1 MKKRLLSLALC
12 LALCLGLFPFGAL
25 ATGGGGFYVPPGSPT
40 EGGGGTYT
48 PPEDTRAEIWCVGK
62 PSSIQRGYDGT
73 TDGSTIPIDLTFTD
87 GTDTFTLKERTGF
100 TAKKTFDSADAGRR
114 TVTVEIELIGDAA
127 AKYKLKAGGETF
139 TIGGY
144 IDKAYPDLT
153 VSLSRATCAVGEKLL
168 PLLSVD
174 GVQEGAAV
182 TYYYTP
188 IKSGYLEFEGSNAV
202 PEIDENTA
210 ISEPGTYYV
219 YAKTGET
226 KNYEEE
232 RSTTV
237 ELTVSNDVASVTTS
251 DGVTNNYTS
260 LDDALDA
267 AENGDTVTL
276 LSDVDLGQAY
286 VTINKS
292 ITFDLGGKT
301 LSSSKAW
308 LDYGV
313 LLIKN
318 ATVTVKNG
326 TVKATGSSSCAIRA
340 YGSGASM
347 TLEDVTA
354 TVTSD
359 ASSVM
364 VGNFGSTV
372 IKSGDYQGLYVG
384 AESQVTLEGGTF
396 RPYMDTITTNEN
408 VKSIFWQVN
417 ETTDTTSRDC
427 MELLGDGC
435 VYVDE
440 TRTQV
445 RTGGGFNTVVT
456 VQQGTAIDAPVAK
469 IGDVEYASLSKAIN
483 AVQNGGT
490 ITLLNDL
497 DLGNGAVLQV
507 GSPRK
512 NFTIDLA
519 SHTLRADGD
528 CLIMLHNGSQLTL
541 KNGTLDGSRCTSYEG
556 VLYISSNSGPKLT
569 LENVTAKN
577 VQRSVPLVYVTNG
590 TVEFDGGTYTGG
602 VLLKT
607 DGNAVLKSGTFQKG
621 TNDYSIKTEDSGK
634 HLSDY
639 LDEGSLSWKDNE
651 RLDLSSITETADTVT
666 VLPCNHNWQ
675 DGKCTV
681 CQKVCDHG
689 SADGKSMTKD
699 PCPTCGMKAAAQV
712 DITGSATK
720 YFPSFTDALSYATQ
734 NSGCTLK
741 LLADVVDVTVNTDK
755 SFIFDLNG
763 YKVYSL
769 NVNSRITLK
778 DSSGGNGKI
787 TEWLKVPSG
796 MKVGELLEDGYA
808 LRKLDGTWASE
819 TDQAVGGVSILPVPI
834 RSVTAANPSV
844 TVEYGKTA
852 DVTLRATVVPSAE
865 EDETVSCQWY
875 TGGGTRS
882 PIEGATDSTYQ
893 LPANLNAGE
902 HTFYLFATKD
912 GYEKSCEFT
921 VTVEK
926 VNLRNAEIAFPY
938 GNVLP
943 VNPVGA
949 TGVPTFTVTCN
960 GKEVEKDALIITGD
974 KFDDVGT
981 CTLTVTAAENS
992 NYTGSKSAEWTVR
1005 PLKIKL
1011 SSGTI
1016 EKTYDGTT
1024 DLPAN
1029 AKITFESAENMYAG
1043 QTIRLGKG
1051 TDYQLD
1057 TSYDSPD
1064 AGEEKTVSGI
1074 VKLLCKDFVFD
1085 DGTEAG
1091 TSEKGFTLTGKINK
1105 ATIDLNSIRLEQ
1117 YVFNDL
1123 EKTYE
1128 IELKTLLP
1136 GLSVFCEYGEIT
1148 YGTPRV
1154 TFTDTAYQGGDA
1166 TLTNG
1171 VLRLP
1176 IASANTSKS
1185 EIGTVTIE
1193 VNSTNY
1199 QTFELTLHVIADD
1212 KIVLDQTDV
1221 AVSASEITY
1230 GQTLADSKLTV
1241 TGKMKCP
1248 RTGNEIPGTFAWKD
1262 GTVIPDAGSY
1272 EAEWTFTPDEGYEE
1286 YAPATGTA
1294 TVKVDKA
1301 QQYGKI
1307 SMAGYSYGGT
1317 PSTPTLTDRTGDPN
1331 AQVIYNYSA
1340 VGIDSV
1346 QTWDIQNPPALN
1358 AGTYR
1363 MFARIGATNNYY
1375 EYSAESCVFVVA
1387 KATPPYTK
1395 PTGLTAKYGQTL
1407 ADVTLPDGW
1416 SWMDSSESV
1425 GNASTAAKK
1434 FKAKFTPADT
1444 TNYNTVE
1451 DIELGVTVNKANQ
1464 AALTIQGADSV
1475 LYGQTLTLTASGGSG
1490 SGAVTYHIGEGNTGE
1505 ATIDP
1510 ETGVLTPVK
1519 VGSVSVIATKAGG
1532 NDYNDVTSALF
1543 VLMIKPATPTGAPK
1557 YTEITTGGKTLKDAA
1572 LTTEGSTFSVP
1583 GHVQW
1588 VEEKEGQLV
1597 EMDVYTEV
1605 KANTAYTW
1613 KFMPDDKEN
1622 YNSLTGTI
1630 TLWHKSSSSGSSGSV
1645 TPETKTDTVKN
1656 PDGSTT
1662 KTETKADGSKTET
1675 TTASSGGGSTGT
1687 TVTKTDAKGNTTTE
1701 ASAKLSDRDVKEA
1714 QEKGKAVTVPVKEIE
1729 ATKDANAA
1737 AKIKI
1742 DVPNNADKTTV
1753 EIPVENVTSGTVAV
1767 IVHEDGTEELV
1778 KDSKPTEGGVQLEL
1792 SGSTTVK
1799 ILDNSKTFDDTKDHW
1814 SRDEVNFVA
1823 ARELFNGVGG
1833 NQFGVSQPMTRGM
1846 VNTVLARL
1854 AGVDT
1859 TPSQGQA
1866 WYEVGTDWAK
1876 KNGISDGTDP
1886 TAPVTREQLATLL
1899 YRYAGSP
1906 SVSGTL
1912 HAADAASVSD
1922 YAKDAL
1928 LWANQNGIVNGV
1940 GSNTIAPK
1948 DNAQRAQVAAM
1959 LARYLQNQ

>member
-25 ATGGGGFYVPPGSPT
+25 ATGGGGIYVPPGSHT
-40 EGGGGTYT
+40 ERGGGTYT
-48 PPEDTRAEIWCVGK
+48 PPEDTRAEIWRDTTSWTK
-62 PSSIQRGYDGT
+62 ISRPYDGT
-73 TDGSTIPIDLTFTD
+73 TDGSTVSINLTFTD
-87 GTDTFTLKERTGF
+87 GTNEMNLREGTDFN
-100 TAKKTFDSADAGRR
+100 AVKTFDSAEVGDH
-114 TVTVEIELIGDAA
+114 TVTVEITLIGEAA
-127 AKYKLKAGGETF
+127 AKYKLREGEESF
-139 TIGGY
+139 TIDGT
-144 IDKAYPDLT
+144 IDPAAQNLT
-153 VSLSRATCAVGEKLL
+153 LSLSKTTCAVGEKLL
-168 PLLSVD
+168 PLLSLS
-174 GVQEGAAV
+174 GVKEDAAV

-188 IKSGYLEFEGSNAV
+188 YRMLIGDSEHEGRGIPA
-202 PEIDENTA
+202 IDENTV
-210 ISEPGTYYV
+210 IDKLDEEGNNTYYL
-219 YAKTGET
+219 YAKTAATE
-226 KNYEEE
+226 NYKADM
-232 RSTTV
+232 SNFV

-251 DGVTNNYTS
+251 SGVTNNYTS
-260 LDDALDA
+260 LDDALNA
-267 AENGDTVTL
+267 AQDGDTVTL
-276 LSDVDLGQAY
+276 LSDVDLGETY
-286 VTINKS
+286 VTIGKS
-292 ITFDLGGKT
+292 ITFDLNGKT

-313 LLIKN
+313 LVVKD

-326 TVKATGSSSCAIRA
+326 KVKAAEMGSCAIRA

-359 ASSVM
+359 ESSVM
-364 VGNFGSTV
+364 VGDFGSAV

-384 AESQVTLEGGTF
+384 AKSQVTLEGGTF

-408 VKSIFWQVN
+408 VKSIFWKVN

-440 TRTQV
+440 TGTQV

-519 SHTLRADGD
+519 SHTLSADGD

-621 TNDYSIKTEDSGK
+621 TNAYSIKTEGSGK

-639 LDEGSLSWKDNE
+639 LDDDSQFWDDNTP
-651 RLDLSSITETADTVT
+651 LDLSNETQTADEVT
-666 VLPCNHNWQ
+666 VRPCEHKWEN
-675 DGKCTV
+675 GKCTV

-689 SADGKSMTKD
+689 SADGKSMTED
-699 PCPTCGMKAAAQV
+699 PCPACGMKAAAQV

-763 YKVYSL
+763 CEVYSL

-808 LRKLDGTWASE
+808 LRKSDSTWASE

-865 EDETVSCQWY
+865 EDETVSCQWHI
-875 TGGGTRS
+875 GGGTM
-882 PIEGATDSTYQ
+882 PKIEGATGNTYQ
-893 LPANLNAGE
+893 LPADLDAGE
-902 HTFYLFATKD
+902 HNFYLIATKD
-912 GYEKSCEFT
+912 GYKKSCEFT
-921 VTVEK
+921 VTVT
-926 VNLRNAEIAFPY
+926 
-938 GNVLP
+938 P
-943 VNPVGA
+943 VSLEGA
-949 TGVPTFTVTCN
+949 TVAVKDLTYNGEAQTPEVTVKLGEKTLVK
-960 GKEVEKDALIITGD
+960 GKDFSVFAEKQTNAGSY
-974 KFDDVGT
+974 
-981 CTLTVTAAENS
+981 TLTIS
-992 NYTGSKSAEWTVR
+992 GKGNYTGTKTVEW
-1005 PLKIKL
+1005 KIKPIKIDHAKFVKNITKTY
-1011 SSGTI
+1011 SGEAEFTLPLA
-1016 EKTYDGTT
+1016 EKTNCLEFYDSHMQPISIPEGEYTISGMRFV
-1024 DLPAN
+1024 AKN
-1029 AKITFESAENMYAG
+1029 AEGEYVDSPQVGDKVIQFTITFLSNNYVL
-1043 QTIRLGKG
+1043 QTACDEQPASSKTYNQSGGATFTITKADAPTVTPGELTVVNNHEG
-1051 TDYQLD
+1051 TYTYDLKQLLPTAPNGTYGNINWNGVYQHSFTPEFSYVKEHAIDDDGILTI
-1057 TSYDSPD
+1057 TSYDNGLTTTGKVGTITITVKTDNYEDISLPID
-1064 AGEEKTVSGI
+1064 VFAENKILPELDGSVSLSKTAITFGESLDNITISGTMKDGDTTVE
-1074 VKLLCKDFVFD
+1074 
-1085 DGTEAG
+1085 GTFSWAASKELYPAG
-1091 TSEKGFTLTGKINK
+1091 THEVEWIFTPTNSGKYAVATGK
-1105 ATIDLNSIRLEQ
+1105 
-1117 YVFNDL
+1117 
-1123 EKTYE
+1123 
-1128 IELKTLLP
+1128 
-1136 GLSVFCEYGEIT
+1136 
-1148 YGTPRV
+1148 
-1154 TFTDTAYQGGDA
+1154 
-1166 TLTNG
+1166 
-1171 VLRLP
+1171 
-1176 IASANTSKS
+1176 
-1185 EIGTVTIE
+1185 VTI
-1193 VNSTNY
+1193 
-1199 QTFELTLHVIADD
+1199 
-1212 KIVLDQTDV
+1212 
-1221 AVSASEITY
+1221 
-1230 GQTLADSKLTV
+1230 
-1241 TGKMKCP
+1241 
-1248 RTGNEIPGTFAWKD
+1248 
-1262 GTVIPDAGSY
+1262 
-1272 EAEWTFTPDEGYEE
+1272 
-1286 YAPATGTA
+1286 
-1294 TVKVDKA
+1294 
-1301 QQYGKI
+1301 
-1307 SMAGYSYGGT
+1307 
-1317 PSTPTLTDRTGDPN
+1317 
-1331 AQVIYNYSA
+1331 
-1340 VGIDSV
+1340 
-1346 QTWDIQNPPALN
+1346 
-1358 AGTYR
+1358 
-1363 MFARIGATNNYY
+1363 
-1375 EYSAESCVFVVA
+1375 
-1387 KATPPYTK
+1387 
-1395 PTGLTAKYGQTL
+1395 
-1407 ADVTLPDGW
+1407 
-1416 SWMDSSESV
+1416 
-1425 GNASTAAKK
+1425 
-1434 FKAKFTPADT
+1434 
-1444 TNYNTVE
+1444 
-1451 DIELGVTVNKANQ
+1451 TVNKA
-1464 AALTIQGADSV
+1464 
-1475 LYGQTLTLTASGGSG
+1475 
-1490 SGAVTYHIGEGNTGE
+1490 
-1505 ATIDP
+1505 
-1510 ETGVLTPVK
+1510 
-1519 VGSVSVIATKAGG
+1519 
-1532 NDYNDVTSALF
+1532 
-1543 VLMIKPATPTGAPK
+1543 TPTGKPE
-1557 YTEITTGGKTLKDAA
+1557 YTAITTSGKKLSDAS
-1572 LTTEGSTFSVP
+1572 LTQTETSFSVP
-1583 GHVQW
+1583 GTVAW
-1588 VEEKEGQLV
+1588 KLPA
-1597 EMDVYTEV
+1597 DTEV
-1605 KANTAYTW
+1605 TANTAYEWVFT
-1613 KFMPDDKEN
+1613 PNDTDN

-1630 TLWHKSSSSGSSGSV
+1630 TLWHKSSSGSSSGSV
-1645 TPETKTDTVKN
+1645 TPGTKTDTVKN

-1714 QEKGKAVTVPVKEIE
+1714 QEKGEAVTVPVKGI
-1729 ATKDANAA
+1729 AAAKDANAA
-1737 AKIKI
+1737 TKIKI
-1742 DVPNNADKTTV
+1742 DVPNNANKTTV

-1767 IVHEDGTEELV
+1767 IVHEYGTEELV
-1778 KDSKPTEGGVQLEL
+1778 KDSKPTEHGVQLEL

-1799 ILDNSKTFDDTKDHW
+1799 IIDNSKTFDDTKDHW

-1823 ARELFNGVGG
+1823 ARDLFNGVGG
-1833 NQFGVSQPMTRGM
+1833 NRFGVSEPMTRGM

-1859 TPSQGQA
+1859 TPGQGQA

-1876 KNGISDGTDP
+1876 KNGISDGTNP

-1922 YAKDAL
+1922 YAEDAL